1 MELNLTL
8 EQRLILL
15 NQYKI
20 LKKIYPEEALQY
32 SIYQEIVSNGYTL
45 HYNDLLENMNEPMSK
60 EEMEFVLDILDV
72 YNSLS
77 FAVDKRQEYPSYKNK
92 KIVFPG
98 FDGNNE
104 YKYIEY
110 MQFYIYKLN
119 RFEALKKDSSL
130 DYNTHGET
138 IDIYKHM
145 IDVWKSFG
153 NERFNLSDEAL
164 QSLIKISYP
173 NSFL

>member
-1 MELNLTL
+1 
-8 EQRLILL
+8 
-15 NQYKI
+15 
-20 LKKIYPEEALQY
+20 
-32 SIYQEIVSNGYTL
+32 
-45 HYNDLLENMNEPMSK
+45 
-60 EEMEFVLDILDV
+60 
-72 YNSLS
+72 
-77 FAVDKRQEYPSYKNK
+77 
-92 KIVFPG
+92 
-98 FDGNNE
+98 
-104 YKYIEY
+104 